1 MSDEQTLMN
10 SPEARTETGTIQD
23 QATTGEAPVTP
34 TEPAAETATTPQVP
48 ETYDFGEGFDPKL
61 LETATPVFK
70 ELGLT
75 QDAAAKLVD
84 LYKTQTAGMTDALL
98 AQVEKTRTEWRT
110 AVESDKEIGGIL
122 KTRVLPEIGRALD
135 KLPSE
140 VSKSFRE
147 SLDLTGAGD
156 HPAVVK
162 ALYEMSKLVNEG
174 THVSG
179 RGPSPDGQS
188 AAGKVV
194 PPSAAASLY
203 PNLPTA
209 SR

>member
-10 SPEARTETGTIQD
+10 STEARTETGTIQD
-23 QATTGEAPVTP
+23 QATTTAEAPATEVT
-34 TEPAAETATTPQVP
+34 EAPASQVP
-48 ETYDFGEGFDPKL
+48 EAYDFGKDFDPKVV
-61 LETATPVFK
+61 EAAAPIFK
-70 ELGLT
+70 ELGLS
-75 QDAAAKLVD
+75 QDAASKLVD
-84 LYKTQTAGMTDALL
+84 LYQKQTAGLTDTLL

-135 KLPSE
+135 KLPTE

-179 RGPSPDGQS
+179 RGPSAEGQTP
-188 AAGKVV
+188 AGKIA
-194 PPSAAASLY
+194 PPSLAQAMY
-203 PNLPTA
+203 PNLV
-209 SR
+209 RG